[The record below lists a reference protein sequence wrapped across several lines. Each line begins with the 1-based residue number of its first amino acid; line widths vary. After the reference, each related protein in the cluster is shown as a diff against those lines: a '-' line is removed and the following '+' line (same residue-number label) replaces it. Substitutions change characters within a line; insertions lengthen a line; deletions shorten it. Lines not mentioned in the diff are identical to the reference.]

1 MYFYTVI
8 VIELFTQITKETA
21 QSRIKRG
28 RLKFLYFYTVIVIE
42 IFIRITEVKCIELN
56 EGRYGRGD

>member
-1 MYFYTVI
+1 M
-8 VIELFTQITKETA
+8 EEE
-21 QSRIKRG
+21 IKIFV
-28 RLKFLYFYTVIVIE
+28 FLYRVIE